1 MPAFL
6 DQFQTAIVGVVGFAG
21 VILTLRHNAKLAK
34 SERLERL
41 EQERE
46 TVRVALLTELSIVRL
61 SIQENTKAV
70 VEAIEYNAER
80 VDGLKTGMLLQPEPM
95 TSAYNAFLPKI
106 GLLGLETLRPAMYA
120 YLAIETAWSR
130 LVLWPDIEPI
140 DGQLSIGWKY
150 LPTLVEM
157 WGNLIPDIDKAIVAL
172 GGKPEE

>member
-1 MPAFL
+1 MAV
-6 DQFQTAIVGVVGFAG
+6 QG
-21 VILTLRHNAKLAK
+21 
-34 SERLERL
+34 
-41 EQERE
+41 
-46 TVRVALLTELSIVRL
+46 VALLTELSIVRF

-70 VEAIEYNAER
+70 VEAIKYNAER

-130 LVLWPDIEPI
+130 LVLRPDIEPI
-140 DGQLSIGWKY
+140 DGHLSIGWKY
-150 LPTLVEM
+150 IPELLEM

-172 GGKPEE
+172 GGEPEEQRRKSVCPTAPRPRRNEDQPPRPSPARLRQ